1 MSDEVPGSAP
11 VLVARQAM
19 ATRFEFVLH
28 GPNPAGLRAAAEE
41 ALDEVERIENQLSLF
56 RPLTDVARINARG
69 ATGPVKVAPEVFRLI
84 QRAVTLSMATDGA
97 FDITAGAW
105 MHAWGFHAGAQAPV
119 ADAAEK
125 DVTSGAEFLE
135 LDAEAFTVRFT
146 RPGMRLDLGALG
158 KGYALDRASECLRD
172 AGVTS
177 ALLHGGTSSIV
188 AIGPPPNSAAGW
200 KIALPTREAVL
211 LLDESL
217 SVSATWGRTLEVSG
231 IQRGHVIDPRSG
243 EPIPGP
249 CMAAVVCPLAADS
262 DALSTAFLVLG
273 LAGRDRIQQASR
285 SDRLWFSTEDHS
297 LPT

>member
-1 MSDEVPGSAP
+1 MSDEIPGPGP

-28 GPNPAGLRAAAEE
+28 GHNPASLRAAAEE

-56 RPLTDVARINARG
+56 RPHTDIARINAGG
-69 ATGPVKVAPEVFRLI
+69 AAGPVRVAPEVFRLI
-84 QRAVTLSMATDGA
+84 QRAVSLSKATNGA

-105 MHAWGFHAGAQAPV
+105 MRAWGFQTDAPV
-119 ADAAEK
+119 AEAATR
-125 DVTSGAEFLE
+125 DCISGAEFLE
-135 LDAEAFTVRFT
+135 LDSDAFTVCFA
-146 RPGMRLDLGALG
+146 RPGIRLDLGALG

-188 AIGPPPNSAAGW
+188 AVGTPPNSAAGW
-200 KIALPTREAVL
+200 KIALPSGEAVL
-211 LLDESL
+211 LRDESL
-217 SVSATWGRTLEVSG
+217 SVSATWGRTVEVG
-231 IQRGHVIDPRSG
+231 GGQRGHVIDPRSG
-243 EPIPGP
+243 EPISGP
-249 CMAAVVCPLAADS
+249 RLAAVVCPLAADS

-273 LAGRDRIQQASR
+273 LAGREPIQQASR

-297 LPT
+297 LQT